1 MQVIECPPTPLV
13 LPAGATVQVRTL
25 RWVLPE
31 WPGKPDDPPG
41 LPLTWARKPAF
52 QVGDR
57 CLRAEFA
64 ILDQLRQQGWH
75 GGVWVNAFGNELRPA
90 WFPAPGFRAPGP
102 AGAPPWA
109 AAVFEELRAANGGK
123 LTGFFDVFAWREPGE
138 VGFFEAKSAPTASV
152 PASARSWRR
161 PCVPPLD
168 QFTIIEFGRQRRPA
182 RPLPAGPAARHA
194 GERGDRAGRDRARDG
209 GRAAAGRVPK
219 TSAAQASRMT
229 SPARPAKSRSRP
241 SAAPPAAAL
250 ALEESQVAEA
260 RRDPG
265 NYYLYVVDHVAD
277 PSQIAIRIIHGDL
290 LTDILN
296 RTPPTISYWATSG
309 PVNTTA
315 SPRPEP
321 PPITPAARSAAESAS
336 VTRSEPSICVAIE
349 A

>member
-1 MQVIECPPTPLV
+1 MQVIECPPTPLA

-109 AAVFEELRAANGGK
+109 AAVFDELRAANGGK
-123 LTGFFDVFAWREPGE
+123 LTGFFDVFAWRDPGE
-138 VGFFEAKSAPTASV
+138 VGFFEAKVGPDSIRPSQRAFLETALRF
-152 PASARSWRR
+152 RS
-161 PCVPPLD
+161 LD
-168 QFTIIEFGRQRRPA
+168 QFTIIEFGRQGRDRPA
-182 RPLPAGPAARHA
+182 RSR
-194 GERGDRAGRDRARDG
+194 RARQPG
-209 GRAAAGRVPK
+209 APTNAATEHAAIEHVMAAEKAAGRVPEDLRRAGMPYDI
-219 TSAAQASRMT
+219 S
-229 SPARPAKSRSRP
+229 SPPRKIEIKAFSRSARGEV
-241 SAAPPAAAL
+241 L

-265 NYYLYVVDHVAD
+265 NYYLYVVDHVTD

-296 RTPPTISYWATSG
+296 RTPPTISYWATFRTGEYDSL
-309 PVNTTA
+309 T
-315 SPRPEP
+315 P
-321 PPITPAARSAAESAS
+321 P
-336 VTRSEPSICVAIE
+336 
-349 A
+349 